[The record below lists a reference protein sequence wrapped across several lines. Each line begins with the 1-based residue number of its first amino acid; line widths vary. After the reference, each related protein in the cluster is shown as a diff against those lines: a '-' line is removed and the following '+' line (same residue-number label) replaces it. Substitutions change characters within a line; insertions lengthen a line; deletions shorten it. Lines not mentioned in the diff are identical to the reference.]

1 MSDAAAPDMAA
12 FERGLKVAGAPE
24 GRAGVLSTIFSTR
37 ALGLTGE
44 LAPASQ
50 ADYLSGLLIGHGSP
64 PWPPCCARGWGALH
78 RLSAANRRCAS
89 ATRWP

>member
-12 FERGLKVAGAPE
+12 FERGLKVAAPE

-50 ADYLSGLLIGHGSP
+50 ADYLSGLLIGHEIAALAAMLRAQ
-64 PWPPCCARGWGALH
+64 ARRPASS
-78 RLSAANRRCAS
+78 SAANRRCAS

>member
-50 ADYLSGLLIGHGSP
+50 ADYLSGLLIGHEIAALAAMLRAQ
-64 PWPPCCARGWGALH
+64 ARRPASS
-78 RLSAANRRCAS
+78 SAANRRCAS